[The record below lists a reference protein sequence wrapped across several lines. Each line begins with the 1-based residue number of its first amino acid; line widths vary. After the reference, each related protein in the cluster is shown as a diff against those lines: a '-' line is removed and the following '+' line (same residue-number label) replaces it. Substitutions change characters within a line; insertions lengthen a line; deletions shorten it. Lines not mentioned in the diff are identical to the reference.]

1 MLDKRIII
9 KGNKDGLIAVINM
22 YKFKDF
28 EEMLE
33 LLKEKLSRGKKFF
46 KGATLTINT
55 NLKLIDEAHMKK
67 LKHILFEEFFIQ
79 DCIFVDKEE
88 AQDKVF
94 HGVSEGRTKF
104 ITKTVRGGQSID
116 YPGNIVIIGDVNS
129 GAEVRAEGNI
139 IVLGSLKG
147 QVFAG
152 TSGNEKSIIAAFN
165 LQPEIL
171 QICGI
176 ITISPEDEEKP
187 QYPEVAKIKD
197 GVIVVEPYIPN
208 KYNY

>member
-1 MLDKRIII
+1 
-9 KGNKDGLIAVINM
+9 M

-33 LLKEKLSRGKKFF
+33 VLKDKLSRGKKFF
-46 KGATLTINT
+46 KGATLTINI
-55 NLKLIDEAHMKK
+55 NLKLIDESHMKK
-67 LKHILFEEFFIQ
+67 LKHILFEEFLIQ

-88 AQDKVF
+88 AAYKSF
-94 HGVSEGRTKF
+94 IGVSEGRTKF
-104 ITKTVRGGQSID
+104 FTKTIRGGQTIV
-116 YPGNIVIIGDVNS
+116 YPGNVVIIGDVNS

-139 IVLGSLKG
+139 VVLGSLKG
-147 QVFAG
+147 KANAG
-152 TSGNEKSIIAAFN
+152 STGNEKAFIAAFN

-171 QICGI
+171 QIANI

-187 QYPEVAKIKD
+187 AYPEVAKIKD
-197 GVIVVEPYIPN
+197 GVIVVEPYLPN